1 MKTLIS
7 TILLLFA
14 YLNLFGQLGKR
25 LNEFGEK
32 NVSNIAIDR
41 LGDFYLQFKNQSI
54 KKYDTGGNYLYTF
67 KPTSDSITSLHPW
80 NPLNVFVYE
89 RNNQTI
95 LFLDRVLQPLNKISI
110 NSSLAIEPWLTCAG
124 NNNSNYW
131 LYDKAD
137 HSLKKINITN
147 ETISLE
153 IDLKKLYR
161 QQTPNLVYVR
171 EYQNLLFLLD
181 QKEGIKI
188 ISITGKL
195 IESFPSVR
203 IKNFGF
209 MGEELYY
216 LEENKLKFYNLYTK
230 QQHNIEIGNDIAFAL
245 ATDEKV
251 ILVSHAGKVSIWEF
265 KP

>member
-7 TILLLFA
+7 TILLLLA
-14 YLNLFGQLGKR
+14 YLNLFGQLGKK
-25 LNEFGEK
+25 LNEITEK
-32 NVSNIAIDR
+32 NISNVAIDR

-54 KKYDTGGNYLYTF
+54 KKYDTGGNYLYAL
-67 KPTSDSITSLHPW
+67 KPASDSITSLHPW

-95 LFLDRVLQPLNKISI
+95 LFLDKELQPINKKSI
-110 NSSLAIEPWLTCAG
+110 DPSLAIEPWLACAG

-153 IDLKKLYR
+153 IDLKKLYG
-161 QQTPNLVYVR
+161 QQSPNLVYVR

-181 QKEGIKI
+181 KRAGIKI
-188 ISITGKL
+188 VSISGKL
-195 IESFPSVR
+195 IESISSVR
-203 IKNFGF
+203 INNFGF

-230 QQHNIEIGNDIAFAL
+230 QQHNIEIGSDISFAL

-251 ILVSHAGKVSIWEF
+251 ILVGNAGKVSVWEF